1 MDVVIMT
8 ANKLSS
14 VPTVLNVH
22 LYVTPVCNLKCP
34 HCYYDAF
41 ERVAPPPKMLG
52 LDEIAALLHSLAD
65 QFDADVHLEG
75 GEPFLRDGIGEVLEG
90 LPEQVLR
97 TLTVT
102 TNGTVRVPMDPE
114 ALRGLGALRVSLDG
128 HTDELQQEL
137 RGTGL
142 APVLRTLRR
151 FDADDVP
158 YVVRMTLWRRN
169 AGALASIY
177 RFIEEHGVRRLSL
190 YEFQPS
196 GRGIGTDLLY
206 SVSDRAFEAFL
217 DDLVTLTPP
226 AILES
231 LAVSVSGRRTESV
244 LTRQRRRLL
253 DAGFEV
259 VELPSTASC
268 TINFDGTV
276 GISAWEVTAYGA
288 PDVFTDVSE
297 PTFLDTL
304 VGEVSAG
311 TLVDPS
317 PCTTQVQIR
326 RRW

>member
-1 MDVVIMT
+1 MAT
-8 ANKLSS
+8 
-14 VPTVLNVH
+14 TVHSDASTCLNVH

-41 ERVAPPPKMLG
+41 ERVAPPPNLLG
-52 LDEIAALLHSLAD
+52 LDRITELLHSLAER
-65 QFDADVHLEG
+65 FDADVHLEG

-90 LPEQVLR
+90 LPEHVLR
-97 TLTVT
+97 TVTVT
-102 TNGTVRVPMDPE
+102 TNGTVRVPMGPE
-114 ALRGLGALRVSLDG
+114 TLRGLGTLRVSIDG

-142 APVLRTLRR
+142 RPVLRTLRG
-151 FDADDVP
+151 FDQDDVP

-169 AGALASIY
+169 ADALASIY
-177 RFIEEHGVRRLSL
+177 GFLEEHGMRHLSL

-206 SVSDRAFEAFL
+206 RVGDRAFDAFV
-217 DDLVTLTPP
+217 DDLVTLEPP
-226 AILES
+226 PSLES
-231 LAVSVSGRRTESV
+231 LAVSVAGRRTESV
-244 LTRQRRRLL
+244 LTQHRPRLL

-259 VELPSTASC
+259 VELPAVASC
-268 TINFDGTV
+268 TINYDGMV

-288 PDVFTDVSE
+288 SDVFTDVRDK
-297 PTFLDTL
+297 TFLDTL
-304 VGEVSAG
+304 VAEASAG

-326 RRW
+326 RRR